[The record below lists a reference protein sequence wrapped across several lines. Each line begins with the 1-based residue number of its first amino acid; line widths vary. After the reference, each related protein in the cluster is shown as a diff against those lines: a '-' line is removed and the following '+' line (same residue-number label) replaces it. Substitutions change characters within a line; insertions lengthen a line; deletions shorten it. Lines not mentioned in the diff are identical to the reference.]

1 MTVGGRGPS
10 GGRGGSRALVYLLL
24 GLFAAYSLFPLLW
37 ALVTSLKRPEDAM
50 AYPPRWLPD
59 PPTLQNYVE
68 VLTRTAVPWQVLNT
82 IAASGLAAL
91 VVVTASSLAG
101 YGFSRFEF
109 RGKQFLLV
117 SLLGCVMVSGATKV
131 VPLYLML
138 HRAGLLNSLSGLGLV
153 YAVEF
158 LPISV
163 WLMKSYVDTIP
174 VELDEAAAVDGSTR
188 LRTFARIVFPLSLPA
203 VVAVA
208 LITFVRS
215 AQEFI
220 YAATFL
226 TETGVKTSPVG
237 LYMFF
242 TELGV
247 EWAHLT
253 AASLVVVLPIV
264 LVFLLLQRW
273 FVSGL
278 TMGAVR

>member
-1 MTVGGRGPS
+1 MARGPRRRRS
-10 GGRGGSRALVYLLL
+10 PVLVHLLL
-24 GLFAAYSLFPLLW
+24 AVFSAYSLFPLLW
-37 ALVTSLKRPEDAM
+37 ALVTSLKRPEDAV
-50 AYPPRWLPD
+50 AYPPTWIPE
-59 PPTLQNYVE
+59 PPTLANYAD
-68 VLTRTAVPWQVLNT
+68 VLLRTAVPWQVLNT
-82 IAASGLAAL
+82 MVAAGLAAGI
-91 VVVTASSLAG
+91 VVVASSLAG
-101 YGFSRFEF
+101 YGFARFEF
-109 RGKQFLLV
+109 RGKQVLLV

-138 HRAGLLNSLSGLGLV
+138 HRAGLLNSLAGLGLV

-163 WLMKSYVDTIP
+163 WLMKSYVETIP
-174 VELDEAAAVDGSTR
+174 VELDEAAAVDGSGR
-188 LRTFARIVFPLSLPA
+188 LRTFVRIVFPLSLPG

-226 TETGVKTSPVG
+226 TEPAVKTSPVG

-247 EWAHLT
+247 EWGHLT

>member
-1 MTVGGRGPS
+1 MARGPRRRRS
-10 GGRGGSRALVYLLL
+10 PVLVH
-24 GLFAAYSLFPLLW
+24 LFLAAFSAYSLFPLLW
-37 ALVTSLKRPEDAM
+37 ALVTSLKRPEDAV
-50 AYPPRWLPD
+50 AYPPTWIPA
-59 PPTLQNYVE
+59 PPTLANYAD
-68 VLTRTAVPWQVLNT
+68 VLLRTAVPWQVVNT
-82 IAASGLAAL
+82 VVAAGLAAGI
-91 VVVTASSLAG
+91 VVVASSLAG
-101 YGFSRFEF
+101 YGFARFEF
-109 RGKQFLLV
+109 RGKQVLLV

-138 HRAGLLNSLSGLGLV
+138 HRAGLLNSLAGLGLV

-163 WLMKSYVDTIP
+163 WLMKSYVETIP
-174 VELDEAAAVDGSTR
+174 VELDEAAAVDGSGR
-188 LRTFARIVFPLSLPA
+188 LRTFVRIVFPLSLPG

-226 TETGVKTSPVG
+226 TEPAVKTSPVG

-247 EWAHLT
+247 EWGHLT

>member
-1 MTVGGRGPS
+1 MASPS
-10 GGRGGSRALVYLLL
+10 RPARSRTLVHLLL
-24 GLFAAYSLFPLLW
+24 ATFAAYSLFPLLW
-37 ALVTSLKRPEDAM
+37 ALVTSLKRPEDAVR
-50 AYPPRWLPD
+50 YPPQWLPS
-59 PPTLQNYVE
+59 PLTFQNYGD
-68 VLTRTAVPWQVLNT
+68 VLTRTPVPAQILNT
-82 IAASGLAAL
+82 MLAATL
-91 VVVTASSLAG
+91 AAVIVVVASSLAG
-101 YGFSRFEF
+101 YGFSRFRF
-109 RGKQFLLV
+109 PGKDVLLI

-138 HRAGLLNSLSGLGLV
+138 HKMALLNSLVGLGVV

-163 WLMKSYVDTIP
+163 WLMKSYLDTIP
-174 VELDEAAAVDGSTR
+174 MELDEAASVDGSSR
-188 LRTFARIVFPLSLPA
+188 LRTFVSVVFPLSLPG

-247 EWAHLT
+247 EWGHLT
-253 AASLVVVLPIV
+253 AAALVVVLPIV
-264 LVFLLLQRW
+264 LVFLILQRW

>member
-1 MTVGGRGPS
+1 MPS
-10 GGRGGSRALVYLLL
+10 RSQPARSRTLVHLLL
-24 GLFAAYSLFPLLW
+24 AAFAAYSLFPLVW
-37 ALVTSLKRPEDAM
+37 ALVTSLKRPEDAVR
-50 AYPPRWLPD
+50 YPPQWLPS
-59 PPTLQNYVE
+59 PLTLQNYVD
-68 VLTRTAVPWQVLNT
+68 VLTRTPVPAQVLNT
-82 IAASGLAAL
+82 MIAASLAAVI
-91 VVVTASSLAG
+91 VVATSSLAA
-101 YGFSRFEF
+101 YGFSRFSF
-109 RGKQFLLV
+109 LGKDVLLI

-131 VPLYLML
+131 LPLYLML
-138 HRAGLLNSLSGLGLV
+138 HKMALLNSLVGLGVV

-163 WLMKSYVDTIP
+163 WLMKSYLDTIP
-174 VELDEAAAVDGSTR
+174 IELDEAASVDGSSR
-188 LRTFARIVFPLSLPA
+188 LRTFVSVVFPLSLPR

-247 EWAHLT
+247 EWGHLT
-253 AASLVVVLPIV
+253 AAALVVVLPIV
-264 LVFLLLQRW
+264 LVFLVLQRW

-278 TMGAVR
+278 TMGAGR

>member
-1 MTVGGRGPS
+1 MASPS
-10 GGRGGSRALVYLLL
+10 RPARSRTLVHLLL
-24 GLFAAYSLFPLLW
+24 ATFATYSLFPLLW
-37 ALVTSLKRPEDAM
+37 ALVTSLKRPEDAVR
-50 AYPPRWLPD
+50 YPPQWLPS
-59 PPTLQNYVE
+59 PLTFQNYGD
-68 VLTRTAVPWQVLNT
+68 VLTRTPVPAQILNT
-82 IAASGLAAL
+82 MLAATL
-91 VVVTASSLAG
+91 AAVIVVVASSLGG
-101 YGFSRFEF
+101 YGFSRFRF
-109 RGKQFLLV
+109 PGKDVLLI

-138 HRAGLLNSLSGLGLV
+138 HKMALLNSLVGLGVV

-163 WLMKSYVDTIP
+163 WLMKSYLDTIP
-174 VELDEAAAVDGSTR
+174 MELDEAASVDGSSR
-188 LRTFARIVFPLSLPA
+188 LRTFVSVVFPLSLPG

-247 EWAHLT
+247 EWGHLT
-253 AASLVVVLPIV
+253 AAALVVVLPIV
-264 LVFLLLQRW
+264 LVFLILQRW

>member
-1 MTVGGRGPS
+1 MATR
-10 GGRGGSRALVYLLL
+10 SRSARSRTFVHLLL
-24 GLFAAYSLFPLLW
+24 AAFAGYSLFPLLW
-37 ALVTSLKRPEDAM
+37 ALVTSLKRPEDAVR
-50 AYPPRWLPD
+50 YPPQWLPN
-59 PPTLQNYVE
+59 PVTVQNYVD
-68 VLTRTAVPWQVLNT
+68 VLTRTPVPAQILNT
-82 IAASGLAAL
+82 MIAATVAAL
-91 VVVTASSLAG
+91 IVVAASSLAG
-101 YGFSRFEF
+101 YGFSRFRF
-109 RGKQFLLV
+109 PGKDFLLI

-138 HRAGLLNSLSGLGLV
+138 HKLALLNSLLGLGVV

-163 WLMKSYVDTIP
+163 WLMKSYLDTIP
-174 VELDEAAAVDGSTR
+174 IELDEAASVDGSSR
-188 LRTFARIVFPLSLPA
+188 IRTFVSVVFPLSLPG

-226 TETGVKTSPVG
+226 TETSVKTSPVG

-247 EWAHLT
+247 EWGHLT
-253 AASLVVVLPIV
+253 AAALVIVLPIV
-264 LVFLLLQRW
+264 LVFLVLQKW

>member
-1 MTVGGRGPS
+1 MASSSPPAR
-10 GGRGGSRALVYLLL
+10 SRTLVHLLL
-24 GLFAAYSLFPLLW
+24 AVFAAYSLFPLLW
-37 ALVTSLKRPEDAM
+37 ALVTSLKRPQDAVQ
-50 AYPPRWLPD
+50 YPPQWLPN
-59 PPTLQNYVE
+59 PLTFQNYVD
-68 VLTRTAVPWQVLNT
+68 VLTRTPVPWQVLNT
-82 IAASGLAAL
+82 MIAASLAAFI
-91 VVVTASSLAG
+91 VVAASSLAG
-101 YGFSRFEF
+101 YGFSRFNF
-109 RGKQFLLV
+109 RGKDFLLI

-138 HRAGLLNSLSGLGLV
+138 HKLGLLNTLSGLGLV
-153 YAVEF
+153 YSVEF

-163 WLMKSYVDTIP
+163 WLMKSYFDTIP
-174 VELDEAAAVDGSTR
+174 IELDEAASVDGSSR
-188 LRTFARIVFPLSLPA
+188 LRTFVSVVFPLSLPG

-247 EWAHLT
+247 EWGQLT
-253 AASLVVVLPIV
+253 AASLVIVLPIV
-264 LVFLLLQRW
+264 LVFLILQKW

>member
-1 MTVGGRGPS
+1 MAAPS
-10 GGRGGSRALVYLLL
+10 RSARSRALLHVFLAA
-24 GLFAAYSLFPLLW
+24 FAAYSLFPLLW
-37 ALVTSLKRPEDAM
+37 TLVTSLKRPVDAV
-50 AYPPRWLPD
+50 AYPPQWIPS
-59 PPTLQNYVE
+59 PPTLQNYVD

-82 IAASGLAAL
+82 MIAASLAAFI
-91 VVVTASSLAG
+91 VVAASSLAG
-101 YGFSRFEF
+101 YGFSRFDF
-109 RGKQFLLV
+109 RGKDFLLI

-138 HRAGLLNSLSGLGLV
+138 HKLGLLNSLSGLGLV
-153 YAVEF
+153 YSVEF

-174 VELDEAAAVDGSTR
+174 IELDEAASVDGCSR
-188 LRTFARIVFPLSLPA
+188 LRTFVRIVFPLSLPG

-247 EWAHLT
+247 EWGQLT

-264 LVFLLLQRW
+264 LVFVILQKR

>member
-1 MTVGGRGPS
+1 MAGPRRS
-10 GGRGGSRALVYLLL
+10 ARSRTLVHLFLA
-24 GLFAAYSLFPLLW
+24 LFAGYSLFPLLW
-37 ALVTSLKRPEDAM
+37 ALVTSLKRPQDTV
-50 AYPPRWLPD
+50 AYPPRWIPD
-59 PPTLQNYVE
+59 PLTFQNYVE
-68 VLTRTAVPWQVLNT
+68 VLTRTSIPWQILNT
-82 IAASGLAAL
+82 MLAASLAAVI
-91 VVVTASSLAG
+91 VVAASSLAG
-101 YGFSRFEF
+101 YGFSRFDF
-109 RGKQFLLV
+109 RGKDFLLL

-138 HRAGLLNSLSGLGLV
+138 HKLGLLNSLSGLGLV
-153 YAVEF
+153 YSVEF

-174 VELDEAAAVDGSTR
+174 VELDEAASVDGCSR
-188 LRTFARIVFPLSLPA
+188 LRTFFRIVFPLSLPG
-203 VVAVA
+203 VTAVA

-247 EWAHLT
+247 EWGQLT
-253 AASLVVVLPIV
+253 AASLVIVLPIV
-264 LVFLLLQRW
+264 LVFLLLQKW
-273 FVSGL
+273 FVAGL
-278 TMGAVR
+278 TLGAVK